1 MPSWLMPAGLGV
13 LAMGA
18 AATAAGK
25 KAGWNR
31 EPNHADLAPQF
42 RIGSRV
48 RVLRA
53 FEELEEIRDIW
64 SDWAETPDAD
74 FDVFRTVLE
83 CGSDPAQPRV
93 MVVERCGNP
102 DAIWIAS
109 LSTTTL
115 NEKIAYLNVP
125 MPRVRLLNSVYGGF
139 LGNQSR
145 ENSELIAQ
153 ELRQSLN
160 RGEADVTVF
169 RYLREDA
176 PLHAVITNT
185 RSSLIRD
192 HFRATHSH
200 SFMALPDRAE
210 AIYAGLSKE
219 HRWKLRRDA
228 RRFREAFA
236 HLTVVRFDS
245 THRLQEMFQDA
256 EAIAATTYQ
265 RGLGVGFSD
274 TRPIRELL
282 RLEAEKGWLRGYIL
296 YAGGR
301 PCAFWIGCVYG
312 GKFLSEYLG
321 HDPAYAKHSP
331 GNYILTSAMED
342 LCREG
347 VKAIDFG
354 FGEAQYKQRF
364 GTDHR
369 HERTIYVYA
378 PTWPGIRA
386 RAARTTA
393 MLINSAGKAVL
404 RRANLGGRIKKMWR
418 QRVAHPSS

>member
-1 MPSWLMPAGLGV
+1 MSAALRCLGYQRYDSPMPSWLMPAGLGV

-93 MVVERCGNP
+93 MVVERRGNP

-256 EAIAATTYQ
+256 E
-265 RGLGVGFSD
+265 
-274 TRPIRELL
+274 
-282 RLEAEKGWLRGYIL
+282 
-296 YAGGR
+296 
-301 PCAFWIGCVYG
+301 
-312 GKFLSEYLG
+312 
-321 HDPAYAKHSP
+321 
-331 GNYILTSAMED
+331 
-342 LCREG
+342 
-347 VKAIDFG
+347 
-354 FGEAQYKQRF
+354 
-364 GTDHR
+364 
-369 HERTIYVYA
+369 
-378 PTWPGIRA
+378 
-386 RAARTTA
+386 
-393 MLINSAGKAVL
+393 
-404 RRANLGGRIKKMWR
+404 
-418 QRVAHPSS
+418 